1 LFDLSDVY
9 LAVITTNVIQRN
21 CEHASQINYPRGKK
35 DVAAAAAA
43 STLFGRN
50 LGCKSDSPV
59 IYARQKTGTAFNSCG
74 KLIIFCPHPQKTTL
88 FPVRDCNINVNQPV

>member
-1 LFDLSDVY
+1 
-9 LAVITTNVIQRN
+9 
-21 CEHASQINYPRGKK
+21 
-35 DVAAAAAA
+35 VAAAAAA